1 MIFRYFEISKI
12 RQNSNFQLFSIFS
25 FAEWSQYNILSVR
38 KNRINLSHL
47 LVFNIAKTAENAFSA
62 GKPRIVRKLSLRNF
76 FNPKIRDQRPKT
88 NRKRYSNI
96 LEPWVPQILLS
107 CVIATPPPPMSRY
120 YTVGVT
126 ITMFCFSLVR

>member
-107 CVIATPPPPMSRY
+107 CVIHCRNIDNNSNHSRPIRMLR
-120 YTVGVT
+120 V
-126 ITMFCFSLVR
+126 II